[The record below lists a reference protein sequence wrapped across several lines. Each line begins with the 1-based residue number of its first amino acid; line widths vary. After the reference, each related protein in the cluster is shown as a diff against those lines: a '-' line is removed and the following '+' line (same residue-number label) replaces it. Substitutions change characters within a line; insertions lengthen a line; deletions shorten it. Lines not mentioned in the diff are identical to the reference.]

1 MMNLTDGGG
10 RPRRRPKRE
19 ILEDVGLTT
28 LSVTAAL
35 ILLPAIGARVLVRSI
50 FPVKADPRDADRT
63 SYLIQ

>member
-1 MMNLTDGGG
+1 M
-10 RPRRRPKRE
+10 
-19 ILEDVGLTT
+19 GLTT

-35 ILLPAIGARVLVRSI
+35 ILLPAIGARVLARAI